1 MLYNLD
7 KNTKKNILDQYKQEA
22 LNYRQKKQNERLKRI
37 QEEREYI
44 LEYMKKEKEAE
55 LRLKEEKIQK
65 QNEQMKEYYA
75 LLKNLNYDKP
85 GYHHNSRNNEIINK
99 NWGKSRFE
107 SYDQNINKMININN
121 LENSKNNKINNNEP
135 SSLKKM
141 SPSQKEREYV
151 RKEDNMNNYLTD
163 DNNKKEF
170 EKYLIEQKEKRQK
183 YYRELLD
190 LQYQE
195 IQKKNNNLYGTI
207 DPLIVQR
214 EKRKNLADN
223 PYVKKSQYDFGQS
236 TLSHNP
242 ITNPENNI
250 YYNKY
255 LFRVNNDRLKG
266 NKNNDMGGGGHIF
279 NKDINEFKTIDNQR
293 HNFGINNSKSSIN
306 VFRNNQNKNIDKYY
320 INEKNNIINNN
331 NDYKYQALNKYDN
344 VNINNNINYDNKYL
358 NIHSLPTLYGNKLS
372 QAAASNIFS

>member
-1 MLYNLD
+1 MIYNLD
-7 KNTKKNILDQYKQEA
+7 KTTKQNILAQYKQDA
-22 LNYRQKKQNERLKRI
+22 LNYRQRKQNERIKRI

-44 LEYMKKEKEAE
+44 LDRIRKEREADM
-55 LRLKEEKIQK
+55 RLKEEKIQR
-65 QNEQMKEYYA
+65 QNEQMKEYHD
-75 LLKNLNYDKP
+75 LLKSLRYDKP
-85 GYHHNSRNNEIINK
+85 GYHFKPKNNDVINK
-99 NWGKSRFE
+99 NWGRPR
-107 SYDQNINKMININN
+107 YDQNISAGGKEIKNENNKNNIINN
-121 LENSKNNKINNNEP
+121 K
-135 SSLKKM
+135 SLDLRKM
-141 SPSQKEREYV
+141 SPSQKEREYI
-151 RKEDNMNNYLTD
+151 RKEDNMSSYLTD

-255 LFRVNNDRLKG
+255 LFRVNNDRLKR
-266 NKNNDMGGGGHIF
+266 NKNNDINSSGHIF

-358 NIHSLPTLYGNKLS
+358 NIHSLPTVYENKLS